1 MQVCVYCGS
10 SDGSDASYREQAFEL
25 GRRLGAANI
34 RTVYGGGSV
43 GSMGALADGVLSV
56 DGEIVGILPHFM
68 HELEW
73 GHPGLS
79 RLDVVSDMRVR
90 KEKMLAGSDA
100 CIALPGGCGT
110 FEELFEALTL
120 KRLGLWFGAVIVVN
134 TNQFFTPMQK
144 FLQHAVDERFM
155 DIRHGQ
161 MWTLV
166 DNTDEVIPAI
176 KQAPQWPSDARK
188 FAAVGSQRK
197 C

>member
-10 SDGSDASYREQAFEL
+10 SAGSDASYREQAYHL
-25 GRRLGAANI
+25 GRLLAKADI

-43 GSMGALADGVLSV
+43 GSMGALADGVLSA
-56 DGEIVGILPHFM
+56 DGEVVGIIPHFM

-90 KEKMLAGSDA
+90 KERMLAGSDA

-120 KRLGLWFGAVIVVN
+120 KRLGLWFGAIVLVN
-134 TNQFFTPMQK
+134 TNGFFDPLQK
-144 FLQHAVDERFM
+144 ALDHAVEERFM
-155 DIRHGQ
+155 DQRHAD

-166 DNTDEVIPAI
+166 PDVEDVVSAIRSAPA
-176 KQAPQWPSDARK
+176 WPRDARS
-188 FAAVGSQRK
+188 FAAVGSDRK